1 MIVKAAQAI
10 WTGVQWALNIAM
22 NANPIGLV
30 IIAIAGLITVVAV
43 IVKHFKEFTEWVEK
57 AGKNSKVF

>member
-43 IVKHFKEFTEWVEK
+43 IVKHFKEFTEWV
-57 AGKNSKVF
+57 